1 MPIIKNVLMVDDD
14 AAIRRVAEISLSR
27 IGKLNVML
35 ASSGAQA
42 LEILETFL
50 PDAILLDVMMPGM
63 DGPGVFKAI
72 RANPAFE
79 NIPVIYMTAKAQ
91 KHEVQNYFESGISG
105 VIIKPFDPVTLPLE
119 VNSIVEA
126 GLRRSNVA

>member
-1 MPIIKNVLMVDDD
+1 MPVIKNVLMVDDD

-42 LEILETFL
+42 LEILESFV
-50 PDAILLDVMMPGM
+50 PDVILLDVMMPGM
-63 DGPGVFKAI
+63 DGPSLFKAI
-72 RANPAFE
+72 TAKPKFAT
-79 NIPVIYMTAKAQ
+79 IPVIYMTAKAQ
-91 KHEVQNYFESGISG
+91 KHEVQNYYDSGISG

-119 VNSIVEA
+119 VNAIVEA